1 MMAYSIFDTEY
12 KTVINNI
19 LRDIYRGTEYWG
31 VGEAGTEGV
40 VKPITAEDDPEWS
53 NYNFINSHWTVKE
66 DIVIPYLRRLY
77 NVSFEKNRSYKESEI
92 NANFFKVLW
101 DVREELFS
109 PDSNL
114 KDDIVRAINKTRKK
128 GNERENYVKLALET
142 LNGVTVE
149 TISKPGSVQDFMGTD
164 LIIHSHNPSFNN
176 LTAQVKPFKNLTNDV
191 DNWFVETDALRRE
204 YTQNLMI
211 FGKMNGQEYHVA
223 IFKNEPELFVIEEE
237 RVIIPK
243 NLIVLL
249 INYNIIS
256 KKSKFKS
263 YK

>member
-1 MMAYSIFDTEY
+1 MVNSIFDTEY

-31 VGEAGTEGV
+31 VGESGTEGV
-40 VKPITAEDDPEWS
+40 IRPITDEDDPTWS
-53 NYNFINSHWTVKE
+53 NYNFINSHWTVK
-66 DIVIPYLRRLY
+66 DTIVIPYLRRLY
-77 NVSFEKNRSYKESEI
+77 NVGFEKDKSYKESEI

-114 KDDIVRAINKTRKK
+114 RNDIVEAINKTRKK
-128 GNERENYVKLALET
+128 GVERENYVKLALET
-142 LNGVTVE
+142 LRGVTVE
-149 TISKPGSVQDFMGTD
+149 PVAEAGGVQDFMGTD

-176 LTAQVKPFKNLTNDV
+176 LTAQVKPFRNLTNDT

-204 YTQNLMI
+204 YTQDLMI
-211 FGKMNGQEYHVA
+211 FGKLSGQEYHVA
-223 IFKNEPELFVIEEE
+223 IFKNKPKLFVIEDK
-237 RVIIPK
+237 RVTIPK

-249 INYNIIS
+249 INYNIFN
-256 KKSKFKS
+256 KKSKFKL
-263 YK
+263 YRN